1 VAADVAG
8 LAIQRARELGLG
20 VERPADLDLRFDEG
34 RSGFA
39 VSKEKRAWIAEDV
52 SSGPRYELK

>member
-1 VAADVAG
+1 MTG
-8 LAIQRARELGLG
+8 LAIPRARELGLG
-20 VERPADLDLRFDEG
+20 VERPADLDLRFEEG

-52 SSGPRYELK
+52 SRGPRYELK